1 MADEHSTTTEAPS
14 EHHGGFPP
22 FQKETFA
29 SQLFWLVI
37 CFAALYMMVS
47 KLILPR
53 MSTILAERRER
64 IDGDL
69 AEAGRMKDEAN
80 AAVAA
85 YEKSLADARTRAQS
99 IAADNRDKVHA
110 QAEAN
115 RKDLEGKLHAKL
127 ADAEKSIAA
136 TKSSAMSNVR
146 GIAHEAASAIVTK
159 LIGTAP
165 SPDAV
170 ASAVDDAIKH

>member
-1 MADEHSTTTEAPS
+1 
-14 EHHGGFPP
+14 
-22 FQKETFA
+22 
-29 SQLFWLVI
+29 
-37 CFAALYMMVS
+37 
-47 KLILPR
+47 
-53 MSTILAERRER
+53 
-64 IDGDL
+64 
-69 AEAGRMKDEAN
+69 MKDEAN

-85 YEKSLADARTRAQS
+85 YERSLADARTRAQA

-159 LIGTAP
+159 LTGTAP
-165 SPDAV
+165 SQEAV
-170 ASAVDDAIKH
+170 ASAVDDAIKR